1 MDTDFREILWSIT
14 FLYRENS
21 SRNKIVVARC
31 QREFIAISILLVP
44 TTFLSTTRNWILRS
58 LHIYI
63 YITIRE
69 TPIKMQWKFV
79 SNVVCL
85 IAKFPFFSVSCNMP
99 FRITEIL
106 FPFFYNILFLLFH
119 HCAFLKLF
127 FLFFSLFF
135 GILFIAKNFLILTI
149 LPVFH
154 VVELLL
160 NRIAKE

>member
-1 MDTDFREILWSIT
+1 MSTRVHRDIDSTCSHNIPFYYAKLNFT
-14 FLYRENS
+14 F
-21 SRNKIVVARC
+21 V
-31 QREFIAISILLVP
+31 
-44 TTFLSTTRNWILRS
+44 T
-58 LHIYI
+58 YI

-106 FPFFYNILFLLFH
+106 FPFFYNILFLPFH